1 MPVSSM
7 STEMAMCGALSFCEK
22 CVEET
27 LRIRRIV
34 VNDAREVSLVL
45 RVVVI
50 ESLLDELRVRVV
62 TGEENRLG

>member
-1 MPVSSM
+1 
-7 STEMAMCGALSFCEK
+7 MCGALSFC
-22 CVEET
+22 ET

-62 TGEENRLG
+62 AGEENRLG